1 MTHCW
6 KKKKQISMLINNI
19 LYKGEVVVNLKGTP
33 LPSVFSAYN
42 SDRVFNYPVEAF
54 AYFGENR
61 SRVYVKIT
69 NDLQE
74 VPEITEQAEKAIRDS
89 LQEYVDNMSIE
100 GSVKN
105 KLKSQGYDEFME
117 ESIETIRSS
126 DIE

>member
-1 MTHCW
+1 M
-6 KKKKQISMLINNI
+6 KKQVSMLINNV
-19 LYKGEVVVNLKGTP
+19 LYKGEVVVNLKGQP
-33 LPSVFSAYN
+33 FPGIFSAFN
-42 SDRVFNYPVEAF
+42 SNKVFNYPVEAF

-89 LQEYVDNMSIE
+89 LQEYVDNMSLE

-105 KLKSQGYDEFME
+105 KLKSQGYDEFVG

-126 DIE
+126 GIE